1 MKKNTRTR
9 HTIGAALKITGLVV
23 CIFSVAVMSFLEN
36 PIKKI
41 SGAQD
46 SVLALQMLCFGLGCM
61 IWGVGA
67 LTDPETRLGRGRIDE
82 NASRGFA
89 VLLGICLIL
98 FGIFVTVL
106 FASFLL

>member
-9 HTIGAALKITGLVV
+9 HTVGAALKITGLVV

-67 LTDPETRLGRGRIDE
+67 LTDPETRLGRVNEEAGRGLAIL
-82 NASRGFA
+82 F
-89 VLLGICLIL
+89 GICLIL
-98 FGIFVTVL
+98 FGIFVIVL
-106 FASFLL
+106 FVFFLR